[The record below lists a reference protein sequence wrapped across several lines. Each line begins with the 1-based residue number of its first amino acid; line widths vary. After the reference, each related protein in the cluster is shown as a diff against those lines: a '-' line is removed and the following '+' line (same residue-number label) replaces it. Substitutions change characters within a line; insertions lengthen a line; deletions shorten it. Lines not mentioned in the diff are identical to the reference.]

1 MKNQL
6 HYSFLLCLT
15 IIGVLLVLSQ
25 FKNCSVG
32 SFSFDKLD
40 PLADIKIQSDST
52 IAASP
57 LDSIAKPEERAK
69 LDSVV
74 AHAIEK
80 CPPGIS
86 CIEDYSSDSTA
97 LKKFLT
103 ALSRSEKN
111 KNPVRIAFYGD
122 SFIEG
127 DVFCGSFR
135 DTLQSLFG
143 GRGVGFVP
151 ITSEVAGFRNTIK
164 HKFRNWKTKSM
175 MNKKDSLIKVGPSG
189 FCYVPLE
196 GNWVQYKPSKQR
208 FLREFHTVKLYYRSY
223 KDAIVH
229 YTFDTLEWSDVLE
242 SSGKVEE
249 WKYRTKNAK
258 LVEFEFDP
266 FDSLYIYGTSFET
279 NEGVYVDNFSI
290 RGNSGMNL
298 SAIASRTYREFN
310 NHRQYRLVI
319 LQFGLNMVTEDGF
332 NYGAYAKKMEEVIK
346 SMKKNF
352 PQASFLLL
360 SVSDRSSNSTGKF
373 KTIKS
378 IPAMRD
384 AQRLIAQRTG
394 IAFWD
399 MFEAMGGD
407 GGMIK
412 FAEAD
417 PPLGARDYTHLTFKG
432 GKKLAGS
439 LAKSLLVEKKKYDA
453 RKKKK

>member
-6 HYSFLLCLT
+6 HYSFLLCLA
-15 IIGVLLVLSQ
+15 IIGVLLILSQ
-25 FKNCSVG
+25 FSYWHIG
-32 SFSFDKLD
+32 SFSFRKLD
-40 PLADIKIQSDST
+40 PLAEIRINTDST

-57 LDSIAKPEERAK
+57 LDSIAKPEERAM

-74 AHAIEK
+74 AHVVDR
-80 CPPGIS
+80 CPDGIS

-97 LKKFLT
+97 LRSFLR
-103 ALSRSEKN
+103 ALARSEKN

-135 DTLQSLFG
+135 DTLQSVFG

-164 HKFRNWKTKSM
+164 HRFRNWKTKSM
-175 MNKKDSLIKVGPSG
+175 MNKRDSMIKVGPSG

-208 FLREFHTVKLYYRSY
+208 FLREFNTVKLYYRAY
-223 KDAIVH
+223 KDAIIH
-229 YTFDTLEWSDVLE
+229 YKFDTLEWSDVLE
-242 SSGKVEE
+242 SSGKLEE
-249 WKYRTKNAK
+249 WKYRTKKAK

-266 FDSLYIYGTSFET
+266 HDSLYLYGASFESS
-279 NEGVYVDNFSI
+279 EGVYVDNFSI

-298 SAIASRTYREFN
+298 AAINGRTYRDFN
-310 NHRQYRLVI
+310 KYREYRLVI

-332 NYGAYAKKMEEVIK
+332 NYRAYAEKMVDVIK

-360 SVSDRSSNSTGKF
+360 SVSDRSSNTSGEFRTMR
-373 KTIKS
+373 S

-399 MFEAMGGD
+399 MFEAMGGQNS
-407 GGMIK
+407 MVK
-412 FAEAD
+412 FTEAE
-417 PPLGARDYTHLTFKG
+417 PPLGARDYTHLTFRG

-439 LAKSLLVEKKKYDA
+439 LAKSLLFEKKRYDA
-453 RKKKK
+453 RRKK

>member
-15 IIGVLLVLSQ
+15 IIGVLLVLSL
-25 FKNCSVG
+25 FRTCSVG
-32 SFSFDKLD
+32 PFSFRKLD
-40 PLADIKIQSDST
+40 PLASIRIETDSLT
-52 IAASP
+52 AASP

-86 CIEDYSSDSTA
+86 CIEDYSSDSTGLHTFLRA
-97 LKKFLT
+97 LT
-103 ALSRSEKN
+103 RSEKN

-135 DTLQSLFG
+135 DTLQSIFG
-143 GRGVGFVP
+143 GQGVGFVP

-164 HKFRNWKTKSM
+164 HKFRNWRTKSM
-175 MNKKDSLIKVGPSG
+175 MNKKDSMIKVGPSG
-189 FCYVPLE
+189 FAYIPLE

-208 FLREFHTVKLYYRSY
+208 FLREFNTVKLYYKSY
-223 KDAIVH
+223 KDAIVN
-229 YTFDTLEWSDVLE
+229 FRIDTMESSDVLE
-242 SSGKVEE
+242 SSGKLEE
-249 WKYRTKNAK
+249 WKYRTKKAT
-258 LVEFEFDP
+258 LVEFEFYP
-266 FDSLYIYGTSFET
+266 YDSLYIYGASFESNT
-279 NEGVYVDNFSI
+279 GVYVDNFSI

-298 SAIASRTYREFN
+298 SAVASRTYREFN
-310 NHRQYRLVI
+310 RFREYRLVI

-332 NYGAYAKKMEEVIK
+332 NYRAYAEKMVEVIK

-360 SVSDRSSNSTGKF
+360 SVSDRSSNATGEF
-373 KTIKS
+373 RTMRS

-399 MFEAMGGD
+399 MYEAMGGENS
-407 GGMIK
+407 MVK
-412 FAEAD
+412 FTESD

-439 LAKSLLVEKKKYDA
+439 FAKSLLFEKTRYDKR
-453 RKKKK
+453 RKK

>member
-15 IIGVLLVLSQ
+15 IIGVLLVLSL
-25 FKNCSVG
+25 FKNFSIG
-32 SFSFDKLD
+32 SFSFKKLD
-40 PLADIKIQSDST
+40 PLEDIRVHEPEST
-52 IAASP
+52 IAFSP
-57 LDSIAKPEERAK
+57 LDSIAKPEERK
-69 LDSVV
+69 KQDSIV
-74 AHAIEK
+74 ARVIDK

-97 LKKFLT
+97 LKKFLQ
-103 ALSRSEKN
+103 ALVRTEKN

-135 DTLQSLFG
+135 DTLQSIYG

-164 HKFRNWKTKSM
+164 HQFRHWKTRSM
-175 MNKKDSLIKVGPSG
+175 MNKRDSTIKVGPSG
-189 FCYVPLE
+189 FAYAPLE

-208 FLREFHTVKLYYRSY
+208 YLREFNTVRLYYKSY

-229 YTFDTLEWSDVLE
+229 YKFDTTEWSDVLE
-242 SSGKVEE
+242 ASGKLEE
-249 WKYRTKNAK
+249 WKYKTKNAK

-266 FDSLYIYGTSFET
+266 FDSLYVYGASFEN
-279 NEGVYVDNFSI
+279 NEGICVDNFSI

-298 SAIASRTYREFN
+298 SAIASRTYKDFN
-310 NHRQYRLVI
+310 KFRNYKLII
-319 LQFGLNMVTEDGF
+319 LQFGLNMITEESFD
-332 NYGAYAKKMEEVIK
+332 YGAYAKKMEEVIK
-346 SMKKNF
+346 TLKKNF
-352 PQASFLLL
+352 PECSFLLL
-360 SVSDRSSNSTGKF
+360 SVSDRSSNTSGEF
-373 KTIKS
+373 KTMNS

-399 MFEAMGGD
+399 MYEAMGGQNS
-407 GGMIK
+407 MVK
-412 FAEAD
+412 FSEAE

-432 GKKLAGS
+432 GKKLAGA
-439 LAKSLLVEKKKYDA
+439 LAKSLLFEKKKHDER
-453 RKKKK
+453 RKK